1 MLNTNSCSS
10 YINNNNKITPLQ
22 KGKIYY
28 IVSIGLICCGKS
40 TLYNYILS
48 HEQTDPQFTAN
59 FKLFYINTDI
69 IRTELATKYHQAHP
83 DISYS
88 ESFELMLKE
97 TDTQFHT
104 QLQNME
110 KEVDSSKVNL
120 ILVDK
125 NFPKGVAKFINTYC
139 KDTTHNAIVLVPN
152 KKSLNAISFEVGCCN
167 KQQQVYSFP
176 YSMSYIIQ
184 CYLRLKHRRGHLTL
198 NGNCEKAKY
207 LYLSFL
213 RMFLNCEILPQ
224 VEGVAMLEN
233 VYVKRI
239 PFIDDDKEIQ
249 IDEGFKRFCG
259 EVLYEIKPFE
269 FKEMK
274 EKYVNEINKFF
285 EYFDK
290 KYDSSNSNSSN
301 SEYVFNNTIEAVKE
315 RVDEMLYKGV

>member
-1 MLNTNSCSS
+1 MHNST
-10 YINNNNKITPLQ
+10 KTPLH

-48 HEQTDPQFTAN
+48 HEKTDPEFTKN

-69 IRTELATKYHQAHP
+69 IRTELATKYHSAHP
-83 DISYS
+83 EISYN
-88 ESFELMLKE
+88 ECFELMLKE
-97 TDTQFHT
+97 TDVEFHT

-110 KEVDSSKVNL
+110 NDVDNTKVNL

-125 NFPKGVAKFINTYC
+125 NFPKGVAKFIATYC
-139 KDTTHNAIVLVPN
+139 KDTKHNAIVLVPN
-152 KKSLNAISFEVGCCN
+152 ANSLKPISFVANCSNREERVC
-167 KQQQVYSFP
+167 SFP

-213 RMFLNCEILPQ
+213 RMFMNCEIVPQ
-224 VEGVAMLEN
+224 LESVVSWDN
-233 VYVKRI
+233 VYIKRI
-239 PFIDDDKEIQ
+239 HFIDDEKEVNV
-249 IDEGFKRFCG
+249 DEAFKVFCG
-259 EVLYEIKPFE
+259 EVLDNIQPFE

-274 EKYVNEINKFF
+274 DKFINEINEFF

-290 KYDSSNSNSSN
+290 KYDNSNSNTEN
-301 SEYVFNNTIEAVKE
+301 KEEYVFNNTIEDVKAS
-315 RVDEMLYKGV
+315 VDELIYKGV

>member
-1 MLNTNSCSS
+1 MLNRIVSS
-10 YINNNNKITPLQ
+10 TTSHNKRTPLQ
-22 KGKIYY
+22 KGKVYY

-48 HEQTDPQFTAN
+48 HEQTDPQFTTN

-69 IRTELATKYHQAHP
+69 IRTELATKYHSSHP
-83 DISYS
+83 EISYS

-97 TDTQFHT
+97 TDMQFHA

-110 KEVDSSKVNL
+110 SQIDSTKVNL

-152 KKSLNAISFEVGCCN
+152 ANSLNPISFMVSFSNG
-167 KQQQVYSFP
+167 KQQVCSFP

-198 NGNCEKAKY
+198 NGNSEKAKY

-213 RMFLNCEILPQ
+213 RMFLNCEIVPQ
-224 VEGVAMLEN
+224 LESVASWDN
-233 VYVKRI
+233 VYIKRI
-239 PFIDDDKEIQ
+239 PFIDDEREIQ
-249 IDEGFKRFCG
+249 IDEVFKAFCG

-274 EKYVNEINKFF
+274 EKFVNEINEFF

-290 KYDSSNSNSSN
+290 TYDINDPEAQR
-301 SEYVFNNTIEAVKE
+301 EYVFNNTIEDVKE
-315 RVDEMLYKGV
+315 RVDEMIYKGV